1 MPWNWTVAVKPPR
14 AFARSEDCSFEHGIC
29 GWQNV
34 THSDSNERLMSWQ
47 VAFDTHHPGELP
59 DRTFL
64 TSGTST

>member
-1 MPWNWTVAVKPPR
+1 MPQNCTVAVKPLH
-14 AFARSEDCSFEHGIC
+14 AFARSEDCSFERGIC
-29 GWQNV
+29 GWHNV
-34 THSDSNERLMSWQ
+34 THSDLNERLMSWQ